1 VAGSS
6 QSFRDQYHYHLG
18 STPIHSCFF
27 LVQEDRLGSFDELEA
42 STIFLVQVPVI
53 YVEDDGANALNFLM
67 KFAIAVELDMRQR
80 IV

>member
-1 VAGSS
+1 M
-6 QSFRDQYHYHLG
+6 
-18 STPIHSCFF
+18 
-27 LVQEDRLGSFDELEA
+27 QEDRLGSFDELKA

-67 KFAIAVELDMRQR
+67 KFAIAVKLDMRQR